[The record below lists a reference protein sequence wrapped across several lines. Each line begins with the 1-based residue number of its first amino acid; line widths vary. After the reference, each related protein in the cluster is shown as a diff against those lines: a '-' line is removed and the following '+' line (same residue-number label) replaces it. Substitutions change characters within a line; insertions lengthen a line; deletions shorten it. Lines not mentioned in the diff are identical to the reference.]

1 MNMIHQLTPLKP
13 LRSSTMRTLAATQR
27 YTADTYTYN
36 TVDTIHEIAAT
47 LESLKQSN
55 ITQLALVSI
64 SLHFEEGLYR
74 QERIDQSKQ
83 YFLDNLRLLVR
94 KTDTVL
100 LMNNSFYFILLGANL
115 AGGAIV
121 QERLWEALLWRV
133 HNAADGDILRPY
145 SMAVGHSAYPS
156 PHEQAL
162 DCIAAAHEPQQS
174 FFAPDKPVH
183 KYTTQLDK
191 RSQKVIRESPEAF
204 ELPLLAQESGIPYL
218 SLLPRKLPL
227 KLRQLISPQLALEL
241 GCFPLGRE
249 RDTLTVA
256 IANPRDKQV
265 LDRLQ
270 QETGLRIFPVLA
282 PPQELQTALEQFV

>member
-1 MNMIHQLTPLKP
+1 
-13 LRSSTMRTLAATQR
+13 
-27 YTADTYTYN
+27 
-36 TVDTIHEIAAT
+36 
-47 LESLKQSN
+47 
-55 ITQLALVSI
+55 
-64 SLHFEEGLYR
+64 
-74 QERIDQSKQ
+74 
-83 YFLDNLRLLVR
+83 
-94 KTDTVL
+94 
-100 LMNNSFYFILLGANL
+100 LLGANL

-133 HNAADGDILRPY
+133 HNAADGDILRPD
-145 SMAVGHSAYPS
+145 SMAIGHSAFPS

-162 DCIAAAHEPQQS
+162 DCIVAAEEPQQS
-174 FFAPDKPVH
+174 FFAPGKPVH
-183 KYTTQLDK
+183 KYTTRLDR
-191 RSQKVIRESPEAF
+191 RSQKVIRESPDAF
-204 ELPLLAQESGIPYL
+204 ELPLLAQEAGIPYL

-256 IANPRDKQV
+256 IANPSDKQV

>member
-1 MNMIHQLTPLKP
+1 
-13 LRSSTMRTLAATQR
+13 MRTLAATQR
-27 YTADTYTYN
+27 YTADTYTYS
-36 TVDTIHEIAAT
+36 TVDTIHDIAAT
-47 LESLKQSN
+47 LESINQSD

-64 SLHFEEGLYR
+64 SLHFEEDF
-74 QERIDQSKQ
+74 QHPERIEQSKR
-83 YFLDNLRLLVR
+83 YFLDHLRSLVR

-100 LMNNSFYFILLGANL
+100 LMNTSFYFILLGANL

-133 HNAADGDILRPY
+133 HNATDGDILRPY
-145 SMAVGHSAYPS
+145 SMATGHSAYPS

-174 FFAPDKPVH
+174 FFAPDSPLH
-183 KYTTQLDK
+183 KYAT
-191 RSQKVIRESPEAF
+191 RPNNHAQKVVRESPEAF

-227 KLRQLISPQLALEL
+227 KLLQLISPQLALEL

-256 IANPRDKQV
+256 IANPRDQQV
-265 LDRLQ
+265 LDRLR

>member
-1 MNMIHQLTPLKP
+1 
-13 LRSSTMRTLAATQR
+13 MRTLVATQR
-27 YTADTYTYN
+27 YTADTYTYS
-36 TVDTIHEIAAT
+36 TVDTIHDITAT
-47 LESLKQSN
+47 LKSLKQSD

-64 SLHFEEGLYR
+64 SLHFEEDLYS
-74 QERIDQSKQ
+74 QERVEQSTR
-83 YFLDNLRLLVR
+83 YFLDNLRSLVR

-100 LMNNSFYFILLGANL
+100 LMNTSFHFILLGANL
-115 AGGAIV
+115 AGGVIV

-133 HNAADGDILRPY
+133 HNATDGDILRPY
-145 SMAVGHSAYPS
+145 SMTIGHSAYPS

-162 DCIAAAHEPQQS
+162 DCITAAHKPQQS
-174 FFAPDKPVH
+174 FSAPGKPVH
-183 KYTTQLDK
+183 KYTTRQD
-191 RSQKVIRESPEAF
+191 RHSQKVIRESPEAF

-265 LDRLQ
+265 LDRLR

-282 PPQELQTALEQFV
+282 PPQELQTALEQLV